1 MPQRAMQV
9 VKVGRVCDDA
19 QATYGETTDDLEVYE
34 AGAAQVYPRV
44 GTRKGYAMFAA
55 FGFEAMGVVVGD
67 MYFVDPTPLEGQE
80 TPERGV
86 RLELRLVDRAEPQGS
101 IYAGVPIAFTRP
113 VWRVDLFGST
123 ESPPGTLDRAHHHP
137 RFNGWEPSR
146 RNFVPELSADPLS
159 WLAGELADPDAV
171 LARAG
176 VDADDVSDADKAGLA
191 AAGPEIVATV
201 KRMLD
206 GVRSGELAPAPAER
220 VAATRTGW
228 L

>member
-1 MPQRAMQV
+1 M
-9 VKVGRVCDDA
+9 
-19 QATYGETTDDLEVYE
+19 L
-34 AGAAQVYPRV
+34 
-44 GTRKGYAMFAA
+44 AA
-55 FGFEAMGVVVGD
+55 FGFEALGVVVGD
-67 MYFVDPTPLEGQE
+67 MYFVDPDPNEGQE

-86 RLELRLVDRAEPQGS
+86 RLELRLVDRAAPEGS

-137 RFNGWEPSR
+137 RFKGWEPGR
-146 RNFVPELSADPLS
+146 RNFVPELSADPVS
-159 WLAGELADPDAV
+159 WLAEQLADPAAV

-176 VDADDVSDADKAGLA
+176 VGADEFTKADEIGLA
-191 AAGPEIVATV
+191 AAAPEIVAAV

-206 GVRSGELAPAPAER
+206 GVRDGELAPAPAEP
-220 VAATRTGW
+220 VAAARTGW

>member
-1 MPQRAMQV
+1 
-9 VKVGRVCDDA
+9 
-19 QATYGETTDDLEVYE
+19 
-34 AGAAQVYPRV
+34 
-44 GTRKGYAMFAA
+44 MFAA
-55 FGFEAMGVVVGD
+55 FGFETLGVVIGD

-86 RLELRLVDRAEPQGS
+86 RLELRLVERAEPQGS
-101 IYAGVPIAFTRP
+101 IYAGIPITLGRP

-137 RFNGWEPSR
+137 RFDGWEPGR
-146 RNFVPELSADPLS
+146 RHFVPELSADPVS
-159 WLAGELADPDAV
+159 WLAGQLAAPAAV

-176 VDADDVSDADKAGLA
+176 VDAGEVPDADLAGLA
-191 AAGPEIVATV
+191 EAGPEIVATV

-206 GVRSGELAPAPAER
+206 GVRDGELAPCPAEP
-220 VAATRTGW
+220 VAAARTGW

>member
-1 MPQRAMQV
+1 M
-9 VKVGRVCDDA
+9 
-19 QATYGETTDDLEVYE
+19 L
-34 AGAAQVYPRV
+34 
-44 GTRKGYAMFAA
+44 AA
-55 FGFEAMGVVVGD
+55 FGFETMGVVVGD
-67 MYFVDPTPLEGQE
+67 MFFVDPRPLEGQE

-137 RFNGWEPSR
+137 RFDGWEPGR
-146 RNFVPELSADPLS
+146 RHFVPELSADPVT
-159 WLAGELADPDAV
+159 WLADQLADPPAV

-176 VDADDVSDADKAGLA
+176 VEPEEFTQADVTGLA
-191 AAGPEIVATV
+191 EAAPEIVAAV
-201 KRMLD
+201 KRLLD
-206 GVRSGELAPAPAER
+206 GVRNGELAPAPPEP
-220 VAATRTGW
+220 VAAARTGW

>member
-1 MPQRAMQV
+1 
-9 VKVGRVCDDA
+9 
-19 QATYGETTDDLEVYE
+19 
-34 AGAAQVYPRV
+34 
-44 GTRKGYAMFAA
+44 MFAA
-55 FGFEAMGVVVGD
+55 FGFEALGVVVGD
-67 MYFVDPTPLEGQE
+67 MYFIDPVPLTGQE

-137 RFNGWEPSR
+137 RFDGWEPER
-146 RNFVPELSADPLS
+146 RHFVDELSADPLS
-159 WLAGELADPDAV
+159 WLADQLADPAAV

-176 VDADDVSDADKAGLA
+176 VEPDEFTKADETGLA
-191 AAGPEIVATV
+191 AAAPEIVAAV
-201 KRMLD
+201 QRMLD
-206 GVRSGELAPAPAER
+206 GVRNGDLAPAPAEP
-220 VAATRTGW
+220 VAAARTGW

>member
-1 MPQRAMQV
+1 M
-9 VKVGRVCDDA
+9 
-19 QATYGETTDDLEVYE
+19 L
-34 AGAAQVYPRV
+34 
-44 GTRKGYAMFAA
+44 AA

-67 MYFVDPTPLEGQE
+67 MYFVDPTPEEGQE

-176 VDADDVSDADKAGLA
+176 VDADDVSDGDKAGLA

-206 GVRSGELAPAPAER
+206 GVRNGELAPEPDKLVE
-220 VAATRTGW
+220 VARTGW